1 MASKRKKKYPL
12 RHCCYSALLDMQYIG
27 EHTYTI
33 QRMETYG
40 NRAGILTAYQPGRG
54 VSRPQI
60 FYAPLIADWAKQRR
74 FCSTPGEMSRTR
86 QGLLRFTTDSSVYTV
101 HQIPLLLP
109 HGKQLRLV
117 CDWDLPELM
126 RDVRVKTAIINVPD
140 PNAKKPWMDFS
151 DIFYAEDIFTF
162 RFPDSELASG
172 RILQMEKLRTDV
184 CDFVRETD
192 AEMIVIRCQYDID
205 AIYAR
210 TVAMEL
216 PQWLFE
222 MENK

>member
-1 MASKRKKKYPL
+1 
-12 RHCCYSALLDMQYIG
+12 
-27 EHTYTI
+27 
-33 QRMETYG
+33 
-40 NRAGILTAYQPGRG
+40 
-54 VSRPQI
+54 
-60 FYAPLIADWAKQRR
+60 
-74 FCSTPGEMSRTR
+74 MSRTR
-86 QGLLRFTTDSSVYTV
+86 QGLLRFTTSSSVYTF

-126 RDVRVKTAIINVPD
+126 RDVKVKTAIINVPN

-162 RFPDSELASG
+162 RFPDSDTASE

-222 MENK
+222 META